1 MSDKPDNI
9 SPTESVDEDDE
20 GAIRHAITTIAES
33 SRKRRV
39 ETLTVLLMALA
50 TVGTAWVSY
59 EASRWGTVQT
69 ANFNASNAARVES
82 SRASTTGGQLI
93 QIDVALFVEAIDAF
107 ATDQTELVDF
117 YSQRARP
124 EFKPALDAWL
134 ALDPANNPDAPQ
146 SPFDMPEYQSALA
159 DEAALLVVDAEAA
172 TVAAAT
178 ANQRGD
184 NYILAA
190 VIFASIL
197 FFAGISSTFKNPRYH
212 YVVLSIATVG
222 FVTNSIWVANF
233 PVVLRV

>member
-1 MSDKPDNI
+1 MSDKPDDTI
-9 SPTESVDEDDE
+9 APESVDEDDE
-20 GAIRHAITTIAES
+20 GAIRHAISIVADS

-50 TVGTAWVSY
+50 TVGIAWVSY

-82 SRASTTGGQLI
+82 SKASSTAGQLI
-93 QIDVALFVEAIDAF
+93 QIDVALFIEAVDAL
-107 ATDQTELVDF
+107 ATDQDELFDF
-117 YSQRARP
+117 YTQRART
-124 EFKPALDAWL
+124 EFQPALDAWF
-134 ALDPANNPDAPQ
+134 ALDPANNPDVPLT
-146 SPFDMPEYQSALA
+146 PFELPEYQSALA
-159 DEAALLVVDAEAA
+159 TQAALLVVDAEAA

-190 VIFASIL
+190 VIFAAIL
-197 FFAGISSTFKNPRYH
+197 FLAGVSSTFKSPRYH
-212 YVVLSIATVG
+212 YVVLSIAAVG

-233 PVVLRV
+233 PVVLTV

>member
-1 MSDKPDNI
+1 MSDKPDDAI
-9 SPTESVDEDDE
+9 APESVDEDDE
-20 GAIRHAITTIAES
+20 GAIRHAISIVADS

-82 SRASTTGGQLI
+82 SKASSTAGQLI
-93 QIDVALFVEAIDAF
+93 QIDVALFVEAVDAF
-107 ATDQTELVDF
+107 AAGQTELVDF

-124 EFKPALDAWL
+124 EFQPALDAWL
-134 ALDPANNPDAPQ
+134 ALDPANNPDAPL
-146 SPFDMPEYQSALA
+146 SPFDVPEYQSALA

-184 NYILAA
+184 NYVLAA
-190 VIFASIL
+190 VIFAAIL
-197 FFAGISSTFKNPRYH
+197 FLAGVSSTFKNPRYH
-212 YVVLSIATVG
+212 YVVLSIAAFG

-233 PVVLRV
+233 PVVLTV